1 MKICIIVLC
10 KNEMDI
16 LPFVRK
22 YWERISADVI
32 VYDNGSTDGSLEYLS
47 DIPYVTIK
55 HFDSDG
61 HNDIIHKN
69 VKEQAYLEYKNDYD
83 IIIIS
88 DMDEIFFFD
97 DFKAVSEAFIDGGYN
112 ILMTPIISL
121 CEDFKPPY
129 SEDKYLHQL
138 CHKFYRQRMNHM
150 KGFDDFSK
158 LSIFNTKVTDRVNM
172 SVGQHYVKTS
182 PDMKIMLS
190 NNGFNLHI
198 CNGFG
203 EDYFVKKRKMQ
214 SERLSE
220 TNKRYGMGI
229 EYLKTEEESRNEYR
243 DKQKDAFDLNQE
255 SCSFYIKDK
264 KLCVEKS

>member
-1 MKICIIVLC
+1 MKICWITLC

-32 VYDNGSTDGSLEYLS
+32 VYDNGSTDGSLVYLS
-47 DIPYVTIK
+47 SIPYVTIR

-83 IIIIS
+83 IIIIT
-88 DMDEIFFFD
+88 DMDEVVFFFD
-97 DFKAVSEAFIDGGYN
+97 DFKDVSRAFIDGGYN

-121 CEDFKPPY
+121 CEDFKPPF

-158 LSIFNTKVTDRVNM
+158 LSIFNTKVTDKIEM
-172 SVGQHYVKTS
+172 SVGQHFVKTL

-198 CNGFG
+198 DKGFG
-203 EDYFVKKRKMQ
+203 LDYKYKVRQRMYAN
-214 SERLSE
+214 LSD
-220 TNKRYGMGI
+220 TNKRYGMAI
-229 EYLKTEEESRNEYR
+229 EYADSYEKLEREY
-243 DKQKDAFDLNQE
+243 KNNQE
-255 SCSFYIKDK
+255 NSFDINDNN
-264 KLCVEKS
+264 CND

>member
-1 MKICIIVLC
+1 MKICWICLC
-10 KNEMDI
+10 KDEMQI

-47 DIPYVTIK
+47 SIPYVTIR

-69 VKEQAYLEYKNDYD
+69 VKEQAYMEYKNDYD
-83 IIIIS
+83 IIIIT
-88 DMDEIFFFD
+88 DMDEVFFFD

-158 LSIFNTKVTDRVNM
+158 LSIFNTKVTDKVEM

-198 CNGFG
+198 DKGFG
-203 EDYFVKKRKMQ
+203 LDYKYKVRQRMYAN
-214 SERLSE
+214 LSD
-220 TNKRYGMGI
+220 TNKRYGMAI
-229 EYLKTEEESRNEYR
+229 EYADSYEKLEREY
-243 DKQKDAFDLNQE
+243 KNNQKNSFDINDNN
-255 SCSFYIKDK
+255 CNN
-264 KLCVEKS
+264 

>member
-1 MKICIIVLC
+1 MKICWITLC

-83 IIIIS
+83 IIIIT
-88 DMDEIFFFD
+88 DMDEVFFFD

-121 CEDFKPPY
+121 CEDFKPPF
-129 SEDKYLHQL
+129 SADKYLHQL

-158 LSIFNTKVTDRVNM
+158 LSIFNTKITDKVEM

-198 CNGFG
+198 DKGFG
-203 EDYFVKKRKMQ
+203 LDYKYKVRQRMYAN
-214 SERLSE
+214 LSD
-220 TNKRYGMGI
+220 TNKRYGMAI
-229 EYLKTEEESRNEYR
+229 EYADSYEKLEREY
-243 DKQKDAFDLNQE
+243 KNNQE
-255 SCSFYIKDK
+255 NSFDINDNN
-264 KLCVEKS
+264 CND

>member
-1 MKICIIVLC
+1 MKICWITLC

-47 DIPYVTIK
+47 DIPYVTIR

-69 VKEQAYLEYKNDYD
+69 VKEKAYLEYKDKYD
-83 IIIIS
+83 IIIIT
-88 DMDEIFFFD
+88 DMDEVFFFD

-112 ILMTPIISL
+112 VLMTPIISL
-121 CEDFKPPY
+121 CEDFKPPF

-158 LSIFNTKVTDRVNM
+158 LSIFNTKVTDKVEM
-172 SVGQHYVKTS
+172 SVGQHYVKTL

-198 CNGFG
+198 DKGFG
-203 EDYFVKKRKMQ
+203 LDYKYKVRQRMYAN
-214 SERLSE
+214 LSD
-220 TNKRYGMGI
+220 TNKRYGMAI
-229 EYLKTEEESRNEYR
+229 EYADSYEKLEREY
-243 DKQKDAFDLNQE
+243 KNNQKNSFDINDNN
-255 SCSFYIKDK
+255 CND
-264 KLCVEKS
+264 

>member
-1 MKICIIVLC
+1 
-10 KNEMDI
+10 MDI

-61 HNDIIHKN
+61 HNDIIHKE
-69 VKEQAYLEYKNDYD
+69 VKEQAYLEYKDKYD
-83 IIIIS
+83 IIIIT
-88 DMDEIFFFD
+88 DMDEVFYFD
-97 DFKAVSEAFIDGGYN
+97 DFKAVSRAFIDGGYN
-112 ILMTPIISL
+112 VLMTPIVSL
-121 CEDFKPPY
+121 CEDFKPPF

-138 CHKFYRQRMNHM
+138 CHKFYKQRMNHM

-158 LSIFNTKVTDRVNM
+158 LSIFNTKVTDKVEM

-190 NNGFNLHI
+190 NNGFNLHVDK
-198 CNGFG
+198 GFG
-203 EDYFVKKRKMQ
+203 LDYKYKVRQRMYAN
-214 SERLSE
+214 LSD
-220 TNKRYGMGI
+220 TNKRYGMAI
-229 EYLKTEEESRNEYR
+229 EYADSYEKLEREY
-243 DKQKDAFDLNQE
+243 KNNQKNSFDINDNN
-255 SCSFYIKDK
+255 CND
-264 KLCVEKS
+264 

>member
-1 MKICIIVLC
+1 MKICWITLC

-47 DIPYVTIK
+47 NIPYVTIR
-55 HFDSDG
+55 HFDSNG

-83 IIIIS
+83 IIIIT
-88 DMDEIFFFD
+88 DMDEVFFFD
-97 DFKAVSEAFIDGGYN
+97 DFKPVSEAFIDGGYN
-112 ILMTPIISL
+112 VLMTPIISL
-121 CEDFKPPY
+121 CEDFKPPF

-158 LSIFNTKVTDRVNM
+158 LSIFNTKVTDKVEM
-172 SVGQHYVKTS
+172 SVGQHYVKTL
-182 PDMKIMLS
+182 PDMTIMLS
-190 NNGFNLHI
+190 NNGFNLHVDK
-198 CNGFG
+198 GFG
-203 EDYFVKKRKMQ
+203 LDYKYKVRQRMYAN
-214 SERLSE
+214 LSD
-220 TNKRYGMGI
+220 TNKRYGMAI
-229 EYLKTEEESRNEYR
+229 EYADSYEKLEREY
-243 DKQKDAFDLNQE
+243 KNNQKN
-255 SCSFYIKDK
+255 SFNINDNN
-264 KLCVEKS
+264 CND

>member
-1 MKICIIVLC
+1 MKICWITLC

-47 DIPYVTIK
+47 SIPYVTIR

-61 HNDIIHKN
+61 HNDIIHKQ
-69 VKEQAYLEYKNDYD
+69 VKEQAYLEYKDKYD
-83 IIIIS
+83 IIIIT
-88 DMDEIFFFD
+88 DMDEVFFFD

-158 LSIFNTKVTDRVNM
+158 LSIFNTKVTDKVEM

-190 NNGFNLHI
+190 NNGFNLHVDK
-198 CNGFG
+198 GFG
-203 EDYFVKKRKMQ
+203 LDYKYKVRQRMYAN
-214 SERLSE
+214 LSD
-220 TNKRYGMGI
+220 TNKRYGMAI
-229 EYLKTEEESRNEYR
+229 EYADSYEKLEREY
-243 DKQKDAFDLNQE
+243 KNNQE
-255 SCSFYIKDK
+255 NSFDINDNN
-264 KLCVEKS
+264 CND

>member
-1 MKICIIVLC
+1 MKICWITLC

-47 DIPYVTIK
+47 SIPYVAIR

-61 HNDIIHKN
+61 HNDIIHKQ
-69 VKEQAYLEYKNDYD
+69 VKERAYLEYKDKYD
-83 IIIIS
+83 IIIIT
-88 DMDEIFFFD
+88 DMDEVFFFD

-158 LSIFNTKVTDRVNM
+158 LSIFNTKVTDKVEM

-198 CNGFG
+198 DKGFG
-203 EDYFVKKRKMQ
+203 LDYKYKVRQRMYAN
-214 SERLSE
+214 LSD
-220 TNKRYGMGI
+220 TNKRYGMAI
-229 EYLKTEEESRNEYR
+229 EYADSYEKLEREY
-243 DKQKDAFDLNQE
+243 KNNQE
-255 SCSFYIKDK
+255 NSFDINDNNCNY
-264 KLCVEKS
+264 

>member
-1 MKICIIVLC
+1 MKICWITLC

-47 DIPYVTIK
+47 SISYVTIR

-61 HNDIIHKN
+61 HNDIIHKE
-69 VKEQAYLEYKNDYD
+69 VKERAYLEYKDKYD
-83 IIIIS
+83 IIIIT
-88 DMDEIFFFD
+88 DMDEVFFFD
-97 DFKAVSEAFIDGGYN
+97 DFEAVSEAFIDGGYN

-158 LSIFNTKVTDRVNM
+158 LSIFNTKVTDKVEM

-190 NNGFNLHI
+190 NNGFNLHVDK
-198 CNGFG
+198 GFG
-203 EDYFVKKRKMQ
+203 LDYKYKVRQRMYAN
-214 SERLSE
+214 LSD
-220 TNKRYGMGI
+220 TNKRYGMAI
-229 EYLKTEEESRNEYR
+229 EYADSYEKLEMEY
-243 DKQKDAFDLNQE
+243 KNNQKNSFDINDNN
-255 SCSFYIKDK
+255 CND
-264 KLCVEKS
+264 

>member
-1 MKICIIVLC
+1 MEKIKVCIIVLC

-47 DIPYVTIK
+47 SIPYVTIR

-61 HNDIIHKN
+61 HNDIIHKE
-69 VKEQAYLEYKNDYD
+69 VKERAYIEYKNDYD
-83 IIIIS
+83 IIIIT
-88 DMDEIFFFD
+88 DMDEVFFFD
-97 DFKAVSEAFIDGGYN
+97 DFKVVSEAFIDGGYN

-121 CEDFKPPY
+121 CEDFKPPF

-158 LSIFNTKVTDRVNM
+158 LSIFNTKVTDKVEM

-182 PDMKIMLS
+182 PEMNIMLS

-198 CNGFG
+198 DKGFG
-203 EDYFVKKRKMQ
+203 LDYKYKVRQRMYAN
-214 SERLSE
+214 LSD
-220 TNKRYGMGI
+220 TNKRYGMAI
-229 EYLKTEEESRNEYR
+229 EYADSYEKLEREY
-243 DKQKDAFDLNQE
+243 KNNQKNSFDINDNN
-255 SCSFYIKDK
+255 CND
-264 KLCVEKS
+264 

>member
-1 MKICIIVLC
+1 
-10 KNEMDI
+10 MDI

-47 DIPYVTIK
+47 SIPYVTIR

-83 IIIIS
+83 IIIIT
-88 DMDEIFFFD
+88 DMDEVFFFD
-97 DFKAVSEAFIDGGYN
+97 DFKAVSKAFIDGGYN

-121 CEDFKPPY
+121 CEDFKPPF

-138 CHKFYRQRMNHM
+138 CHKFYKQRMNHM
-150 KGFDDFSK
+150 KGFDDYSK
-158 LSIFNTKVTDRVNM
+158 LSIFNTKVTDKVEM
-172 SVGQHYVKTS
+172 SVGQHFVKTL
-182 PDMKIMLS
+182 PDMTIMLS

-198 CNGFG
+198 DKGFG
-203 EDYFVKKRKMQ
+203 LDYKYKVRQRMYAN
-214 SERLSE
+214 LSD
-220 TNKRYGMGI
+220 TNKRYGMAI
-229 EYLKTEEESRNEYR
+229 EYADSYEKLEREY
-243 DKQKDAFDLNQE
+243 KNNQE
-255 SCSFYIKDK
+255 NSFDINDNNCNY
-264 KLCVEKS
+264 

>member
-1 MKICIIVLC
+1 MEKIKVCIIVLC

-22 YWERISADVI
+22 YWERISADVV
-32 VYDNGSTDGSLEYLS
+32 VYDNGSTDGSIEYLS
-47 DIPYVTIK
+47 ALPYVTIR

-61 HNDIIHKN
+61 QNDVIQKQ

-83 IIIIS
+83 IIIIT
-88 DMDEIFFFD
+88 DLDEIFYFD

-121 CEDFKPPY
+121 CEDFKPPF

-150 KGFDDFSK
+150 KGFDGYSK
-158 LSIFNTKVTDRVNM
+158 LSIFNTKVTGKVEM

-198 CNGFG
+198 DKGFG
-203 EDYFVKKRKMQ
+203 LDYKYKVRQRMYAN
-214 SERLSE
+214 LSD
-220 TNKRYGMGI
+220 TNKRYGMAI
-229 EYLKTEEESRNEYR
+229 EYADSYEKLEREY
-243 DKQKDAFDLNQE
+243 KNNQKNSFDINDNN
-255 SCSFYIKDK
+255 CND
-264 KLCVEKS
+264 

>member
-1 MKICIIVLC
+1 MKICWITLC

-47 DIPYVTIK
+47 SIPYVTIR

-69 VKEQAYLEYKNDYD
+69 VKEQAYLEYKDKYD
-83 IIIIS
+83 IIIIT
-88 DMDEIFFFD
+88 DMDEVFFFD

-129 SEDKYLHQL
+129 SEDKLLHEQ
-138 CHKFYRQRMNHM
+138 CHKFYKQRMNHM

-198 CNGFG
+198 DKGFG
-203 EDYFVKKRKMQ
+203 LDYKYKVRQRMYAN
-214 SERLSE
+214 LSD
-220 TNKRYGMGI
+220 TNKRYGMAI
-229 EYLKTEEESRNEYR
+229 EYADSYEKLEREY
-243 DKQKDAFDLNQE
+243 KNNQKNSFDINDNN
-255 SCSFYIKDK
+255 CND
-264 KLCVEKS
+264 

>member
-1 MKICIIVLC
+1 MKICWITLC

-47 DIPYVTIK
+47 SIPYVAIR

-61 HNDIIHKN
+61 HNDIIHKQ
-69 VKEQAYLEYKNDYD
+69 VKERAYLEYKDKYD
-83 IIIIS
+83 IIIIT
-88 DMDEIFFFD
+88 DMDEVFFFD

-138 CHKFYRQRMNHM
+138 CHKFYKQRMNHM

-158 LSIFNTKVTDRVNM
+158 LSIFNTKVTDKVEM

-198 CNGFG
+198 DKGFG
-203 EDYFVKKRKMQ
+203 LDYKYKVRQRMYAN
-214 SERLSE
+214 LSD
-220 TNKRYGMGI
+220 TNKRYGMAI
-229 EYLKTEEESRNEYR
+229 EYADSYEKLEREY
-243 DKQKDAFDLNQE
+243 KNNQE
-255 SCSFYIKDK
+255 NSFDINDNNCNY
-264 KLCVEKS
+264 

>member
-1 MKICIIVLC
+1 MKICWITLC

-16 LPFVRK
+16 LPFVKK

-32 VYDNGSTDGSLEYLS
+32 VYDNGSTDGSLDYLS
-47 DIPYVTIK
+47 SIPYVTIR

-83 IIIIS
+83 IIIIT
-88 DMDEIFFFD
+88 DMDEVFFFD
-97 DFKAVSEAFIDGGYN
+97 DFKAVSKAFIDGGYN

-121 CEDFKPPY
+121 CEDFKPPF

-138 CHKFYRQRMNHM
+138 CHKFYKQRMNHM
-150 KGFDDFSK
+150 KGFENYSK
-158 LSIFNTKVTDRVNM
+158 LSIFNTKVTDKVEM
-172 SVGQHYVKTS
+172 SVGQHFVKTS

-198 CNGFG
+198 DKGFG
-203 EDYFVKKRKMQ
+203 LDYKYKVRQRMYAN
-214 SERLSE
+214 LSD
-220 TNKRYGMGI
+220 TNKRYGMAI
-229 EYLKTEEESRNEYR
+229 EYADSYEKLEREY
-243 DKQKDAFDLNQE
+243 KNNQKNSFDINDNN
-255 SCSFYIKDK
+255 CND
-264 KLCVEKS
+264 

>member
-1 MKICIIVLC
+1 MKICTIVLC

-16 LPFVRK
+16 LPFVRQ
-22 YWERISADVI
+22 YWERIGCDV
-32 VYDNGSTDGSLEYLS
+32 VVFDNGSTDGSLEYLS
-47 DIPYVTIK
+47 SIPYVTIR

-69 VKEQAYLEYKNDYD
+69 VKEQAYLKYKNDYD
-83 IIIIS
+83 IIIIT

-97 DFKAVSEAFIDGGYN
+97 DFKAVSETFIDGCYN

-138 CHKFYRQRMNHM
+138 CHKFYKQRMNHM
-150 KGFDDFSK
+150 KGFEDFSK
-158 LSIFNTKVTDRVNM
+158 LSIFNTKVTDKVEM

-198 CNGFG
+198 DKGFG
-203 EDYFVKKRKMQ
+203 LDYKYKVRQRMYAN
-214 SERLSE
+214 LSE
-220 TNKRYGMGI
+220 TNKRYGMAI
-229 EYLKTEEESRNEYR
+229 EYADSYEKLEREY
-243 DKQKDAFDLNQE
+243 KNNQKNSFDINDNN
-255 SCSFYIKDK
+255 CNN
-264 KLCVEKS
+264 

>member
-1 MKICIIVLC
+1 MKICWITLC

-47 DIPYVTIK
+47 SIPYVTIR

-83 IIIIS
+83 IIIIT

-150 KGFDDFSK
+150 KGFEDFSK
-158 LSIFNTKVTDRVNM
+158 LSIFNTKVTDKVAM

-198 CNGFG
+198 DKGFG
-203 EDYFVKKRKMQ
+203 LDYKYKVRQRMYAN
-214 SERLSE
+214 LSD
-220 TNKRYGMGI
+220 TNKRYGMAI
-229 EYLKTEEESRNEYR
+229 EYADSYEKLEREY
-243 DKQKDAFDLNQE
+243 KNNQKNSFDINDNN
-255 SCSFYIKDK
+255 CND
-264 KLCVEKS
+264 

>member
-1 MKICIIVLC
+1 MKICTIVLC

-47 DIPYVTIK
+47 SIPYVTIR

-83 IIIIS
+83 IIIIT
-88 DMDEIFFFD
+88 DMDEIFYFN

-138 CHKFYRQRMNHM
+138 CHKFYKQRMNHM
-150 KGFDDFSK
+150 KGFDGYSK
-158 LSIFNTKVTDRVNM
+158 LSIFNTKVTDKVEM

-198 CNGFG
+198 DKGFG
-203 EDYFVKKRKMQ
+203 LDYKYKVRQRMYAN
-214 SERLSE
+214 LSD
-220 TNKRYGMGI
+220 TNKRYGMAI
-229 EYLKTEEESRNEYR
+229 EYADSYEKLEREY
-243 DKQKDAFDLNQE
+243 KNNQKNSFDINDNN
-255 SCSFYIKDK
+255 CNY
-264 KLCVEKS
+264 

>member
-1 MKICIIVLC
+1 MKICWITLC

-83 IIIIS
+83 IIIIT
-88 DMDEIFFFD
+88 DMDEVFFFD

-112 ILMTPIISL
+112 VLMTPIISL

-158 LSIFNTKVTDRVNM
+158 LSIFNTKVTDKVEM
-172 SVGQHYVKTS
+172 SVGQHYVKTL
-182 PDMKIMLS
+182 PNMTIMLS
-190 NNGFNLHI
+190 NNDFNLHVDK
-198 CNGFG
+198 GFG
-203 EDYFVKKRKMQ
+203 LDYKYKVRQRMYAN
-214 SERLSE
+214 LSD
-220 TNKRYGMGI
+220 TNKRYGMAI
-229 EYLKTEEESRNEYR
+229 EYADSYEKLEREY
-243 DKQKDAFDLNQE
+243 KNNQKNSFDINDNN
-255 SCSFYIKDK
+255 CND
-264 KLCVEKS
+264 

>member
-1 MKICIIVLC
+1 MKICWITLC

-47 DIPYVTIK
+47 SIPYVTIR

-83 IIIIS
+83 IIIIT
-88 DMDEIFFFD
+88 DMDEVFFFD

-112 ILMTPIISL
+112 VLMTPIISL
-121 CEDFKPPY
+121 CEDFKPPF

-138 CHKFYRQRMNHM
+138 CHRFYRQRMNHM

-158 LSIFNTKVTDRVNM
+158 LSIFNTKVTDKVEM
-172 SVGQHYVKTS
+172 SVGQHYVKTL
-182 PDMKIMLS
+182 PNMTIMLS

-198 CNGFG
+198 DKGFG
-203 EDYFVKKRKMQ
+203 LDYKYKVRQRMYAN
-214 SERLSE
+214 LSD
-220 TNKRYGMGI
+220 TNKRYGMAI
-229 EYLKTEEESRNEYR
+229 EYADSYEKLEREYNNN
-243 DKQKDAFDLNQE
+243 QKNSFDINDNN
-255 SCSFYIKDK
+255 CND
-264 KLCVEKS
+264 

>member
-1 MKICIIVLC
+1 MKICWITLC

-83 IIIIS
+83 IIIIT
-88 DMDEIFFFD
+88 DMDEVFFFD

-112 ILMTPIISL
+112 VLMTPIISL
-121 CEDFKPPY
+121 CEDFKPPF
-129 SEDKYLHQL
+129 SENKYLHQL
-138 CHKFYRQRMNHM
+138 CRKFYRQRMNHM

-158 LSIFNTKVTDRVNM
+158 LSIFNTKVTDKVEM
-172 SVGQHYVKTS
+172 SVGQHFVKTL
-182 PDMKIMLS
+182 PNMAIMLS

-198 CNGFG
+198 DKGFG
-203 EDYFVKKRKMQ
+203 LDYKYKVRQRMYAN
-214 SERLSE
+214 LSE
-220 TNKRYGMGI
+220 TNKRYGMAI
-229 EYLKTEEESRNEYR
+229 EYADSYEKLEMEY
-243 DKQKDAFDLNQE
+243 KNNQKNSFDINDNN
-255 SCSFYIKDK
+255 CND
-264 KLCVEKS
+264 

>member
-1 MKICIIVLC
+1 MEKIKVCIIVLC

-32 VYDNGSTDGSLEYLS
+32 VYDNGSTDDSLEYLS
-47 DIPYVTIK
+47 SIPYVTIR

-61 HNDIIHKN
+61 HNDIIHKE
-69 VKEQAYLEYKNDYD
+69 VKERAYIEYKNDYD
-83 IIIIS
+83 IIIIT
-88 DMDEIFFFD
+88 DMDEVFFFD

-121 CEDFKPPY
+121 CEDFKPPF

-158 LSIFNTKVTDRVNM
+158 LSIFNTKVTDKVEM

-198 CNGFG
+198 DKGFG
-203 EDYFVKKRKMQ
+203 LDYKYKVRQRMY
-214 SERLSE
+214 SNLSD
-220 TNKRYGMGI
+220 TNKRYGMAI
-229 EYLKTEEESRNEYR
+229 EYADSYEKLEREY
-243 DKQKDAFDLNQE
+243 KNNQKNSFDINDNN
-255 SCSFYIKDK
+255 CND
-264 KLCVEKS
+264 